1 MCIPPA
7 LRTSCTLWV
16 CAISGKGNYS
26 QRELLIPG
34 YRLADWEPFGRAH
47 TVDPRYSSQAS
58 HQETQSHSAAQV
70 PADLSSFGITLWAGG
85 DVWRVCVCVCLL
97 KRPPDGDVE
106 PQREESDF
114 YLFETAD
121 DDFLCVSLPVWTV
134 WVKVEKCLSKT
145 SPL

>member
-7 LRTSCTLWV
+7 LRTSCALWV

-47 TVDPRYSSQAS
+47 TVDPRYSSQVS

-85 DVWRVCVCVCLL
+85 DVWRVRVWVYWDGHLMAMLSLSVRSQISPCLRLQMMILVVCVCV
-97 KRPPDGDVE
+97 
-106 PQREESDF
+106 
-114 YLFETAD
+114 
-121 DDFLCVSLPVWTV
+121 CVSLPVWTV
-134 WVKVEKCLSKT
+134 WVKGGKMLK
-145 SPL
+145 